1 MKIKRTVILAG
12 IPKTE
17 HWLSELALQ
26 GYVLEE
32 IKENTF
38 VFSESE
44 PQKLHYILIDPEK
57 SAQNGSWIYYEA
69 QQNGAVEIN
78 HTSTLHALRISAK
91 TYEQND
97 LLWEYYYAH
106 RNYFLLHRL
115 VGCLVFSV
123 IIGLLALFCCFIGI
137 SMGAFDFVFAC
148 LGVCCVIPCAFY
160 TYSLRHFLMTCK
172 ENGRKVHWK
181 RPIRPGY
188 EKS

>member
-57 SAQNGSWIYYEA
+57 GAQNGSWIYYEA
-69 QQNGAVEIN
+69 QQI
-78 HTSTLHALRISAK
+78 
-91 TYEQND
+91 
-97 LLWEYYYAH
+97 
-106 RNYFLLHRL
+106 
-115 VGCLVFSV
+115 
-123 IIGLLALFCCFIGI
+123 
-137 SMGAFDFVFAC
+137 
-148 LGVCCVIPCAFY
+148 
-160 TYSLRHFLMTCK
+160 
-172 ENGRKVHWK
+172 RKASRK
-181 RPIRPGY
+181 Y
-188 EKS
+188 